1 MWTLYGWE
9 SLFCT
14 LTYPKG
20 LASLRQVLKSK
31 LLNEWISSLLANYKE
46 PNHVTELVPLR
57 ILLHSFLFKT
67 ICAIFPP
74 TYPSINHLLS
84 INWSN
89 YNILCTGIRGRSKEA
104 LLLCRLES
112 QEATQIHISLLSAFI
127 EARPE
132 YNKIIEES
140 YLTDQ
145 DWRGRDIRKGFSEAV
160 SPQSK
165 LRKEGW
171 QGVQR
176 KKVQL

>member
-1 MWTLYGWE
+1 M
-9 SLFCT
+9 
-14 LTYPKG
+14 
-20 LASLRQVLKSK
+20 
-31 LLNEWISSLLANYKE
+31 
-46 PNHVTELVPLR
+46 
-57 ILLHSFLFKT
+57 
-67 ICAIFPP
+67 
-74 TYPSINHLLS
+74 
-84 INWSN
+84 
-89 YNILCTGIRGRSKEA
+89 
-104 LLLCRLES
+104 LLCRLES

>member
-1 MWTLYGWE
+1 MCTLYRWE

-14 LTYPKG
+14 LMYPKG
-20 LASLRQVLKSK
+20 LASVRQVLKSK

-84 INWSN
+84 VNLSN
-89 YNILCTGIRGRSKEA
+89 YNVLCTGIRGRSKRQA
-104 LLLCRLES
+104 LLLRRLES
-112 QEATQIHISLLSAFI
+112 QETTHIHVSLLSAFI

-132 YNKIIEES
+132 YNKIAEES

-145 DWRGRDIRKGFSEAV
+145 GWRGRGIRKGFSEAA
-160 SPQSK
+160 SPRSK

-171 QGVQR
+171 
-176 KKVQL
+176 